1 MNINDYL
8 IDQRNKN
15 WPQLLSDWAGTIPES
30 FTLWLVNRFGD
41 AFLVVDDGSVHMLD
55 AGVGQ
60 IARIA
65 DSRDHFAELLDRGD
79 NANNWLMIPL
89 VDKCV
94 AALPQLQESQ
104 CYGFK
109 MPPMLGGTYTLDNIE
124 PTDLSVHYS
133 ILADIHRQTKNIP
146 DGTKIEV
153 VVTE

>member
-8 IDQRNKN
+8 IDQRSKD
-15 WPQLLSDWAGTIPES
+15 WPQLLSGWGGSIPES

-55 AGVGQ
+55 AGAGQ
-60 IARIA
+60 ISRVA
-65 DSRDHFAELLDRGD
+65 DSRDHFAELLDRDD

-89 VDKCV
+89 VDKC
-94 AALPQLQESQ
+94 AEAFPPLQESQ

-109 MPPMLGGTYTLDNIE
+109 VPPMLGGKYTLDNVE

-133 ILADIHRQTKNIP
+133 ILADIHRQTKDLP
-146 DGTKIEV
+146 DGTQVKL